1 LSPDAVKTLWDE
13 IKRNEKA
20 ERIRTRAA
28 MGEPA
33 ERRSSVLD
41 GVPVALPAL
50 TRSDKLT
57 RKAAKVGF
65 DWPDSAQVMA
75 KVREELDEV
84 AEAAAQGSRAAIEDE
99 IGDLLFAVA
108 NLARH
113 FDIDPESAL
122 RRANH
127 KFERR
132 FRAVETMLAERG
144 TSPVESNLDDMECL
158 WAEAKTAERANVG
171 A

>member
-1 LSPDAVKTLWDE
+1 
-13 IKRNEKA
+13 
-20 ERIRTRAA
+20 
-28 MGEPA
+28 
-33 ERRSSVLD
+33 
-41 GVPVALPAL
+41 VALPAL

-84 AEAAAQGSRAAIEDE
+84 AEAAVQGSRAAIEDE

-122 RRANH
+122 RQANH

-144 TSPVESNLDDMECL
+144 TSPVESNLDDMERL